1 MIFDFEDDWIKRNNI
16 KLNDLFGHVVIY
28 EKDSLNEQ
36 CDYTNR
42 RYWCFNSL
50 KPLPQ
55 KEDIYERIYQAYGYG
70 NDETYQRIRQAV
82 EDIYDEILG
91 ETNDRNI

>member
-1 MIFDFEDDWIKRNNI
+1 MKAIMIFDFDDDWIKRNNI
-16 KLNDLFGHVVIY
+16 ELNNLFGHVVIY

-50 KPLPQ
+50 KSLPNL
-55 KEDIYERIYQAYGYG
+55 KHPNGSDIVNDYVRGY
-70 NDETYQRIRQAV
+70 NDCLG
-82 EDIYDEILG
+82 EILE
-91 ETNDRNI
+91 ETNG

>member
-1 MIFDFEDDWIKRNNI
+1 MKAIMIFDFEDDWIKRNSI
-16 KLNDLFGHVVIY
+16 KLNNLFGHVVIY

-50 KPLPQ
+50 KPLPEL
-55 KEDIYERIYQAYGYG
+55 KYPDGSDIYNDYVWGY
-70 NDETYQRIRQAV
+70 NDCLK
-82 EDIYDEILG
+82 DITG
-91 ETNDRNI
+91 ENNE